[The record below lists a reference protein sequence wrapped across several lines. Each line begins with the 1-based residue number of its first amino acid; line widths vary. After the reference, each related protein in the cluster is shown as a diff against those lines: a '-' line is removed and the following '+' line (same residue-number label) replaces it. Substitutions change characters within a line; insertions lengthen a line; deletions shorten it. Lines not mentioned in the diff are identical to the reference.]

1 MMKTVADLI
10 PGESA
15 VVKGFSGEMESQS
28 RLGEMGLILGTTV
41 RFIKETP
48 FNGPI
53 EIKVREFYLSI
64 RKHDAKRTIVLND

>member
-15 VVKGFSGEMESQS
+15 IVKGFSGEMESQS
-28 RLGEMGLILGTTV
+28 RLVEMGIILGTSV
-41 RFIKETP
+41 RLIRDTP

-53 EIKVREFYLSI
+53 EIKVREFYLSL
-64 RKHDAKRTIVLND
+64 RKQDAQRIIVSND